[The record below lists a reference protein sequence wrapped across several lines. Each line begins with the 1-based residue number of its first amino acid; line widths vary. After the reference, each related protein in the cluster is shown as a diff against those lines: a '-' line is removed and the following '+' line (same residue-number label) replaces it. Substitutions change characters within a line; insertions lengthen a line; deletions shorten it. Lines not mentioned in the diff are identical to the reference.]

1 MAPLNY
7 LRSTPRANI
16 ESNSAV
22 SVSVSATTTS
32 TQAQQEVQFQRPYID
47 RSQINDN
54 SKRQLTLDV
63 STPTRTSATPANT
76 TRRTANPT
84 LNDLSPE
91 STSTRAAAA
100 ATAPSIRTTRS
111 DNPTIIGNLEISSS
125 SNTKTASDGEATSTE
140 GDADEGVSSPTSTS
154 TPFTRT
160 TTIHSS
166 SSSSSDKSAS
176 SSSVSKSGSNSSKES
191 ESESSILSSAVA
203 TTNLS
208 WWQLLAL
215 IICGILALSVGSWLF
230 FRHQQRR
237 RNEKQQK
244 KKEEMENEI
253 KRKKEMKDDQRFKA
267 LAFGHNSRR
276 GRGRGRYDS
285 DEYEDYWT
293 DEYSD
298 GGTIRP
304 SRRRRRRRDPPRRYR
319 RDDRRRR
326 RDEYSED
333 DDDDDDETYSRSI
346 EPKSAF
352 SFRPSPSTPS
362 GTGQGLK
369 SALSKKK
376 GFRDSVFSTYTSMK
390 KAAIKHKYVEAKIKL
405 DEQLKQEEEL
415 ENQRKIKVLQANREI
430 EEYNKAE
437 MQRKATMELAN
448 EGSGNRAGI
457 GAHNDIP
464 RPPNGQQQHPQ
475 WGYGSDWNGN
485 GNANGNMN
493 GINGINGINGNDQ
506 KWSGR
511 NGEPSRGKL
520 LIPPVPRQ
528 PSKTHSTHEIPTA
541 ALLPYQSS
549 PKKARSHSLDGEIS
563 NLLGNPSSSSSS
575 YSSRLEPSR
584 QNTSR
589 DDKRKGVL
597 KNPTTEIEIARP
609 KPTYQPSTSS
619 SASSEF
625 SSLRDGNERP
635 IAKKGYSN
643 PFQIDWLNKPSTTV
657 SSPTEVE
664 PPPISPRYQPRE
676 DVSVSM
682 RHPHERPVL
691 PRQKQGVDATAG
703 PVSLRGKGSVGFG
716 LGEDNMGMSTSDAR
730 GDGKKWA
737 NRLREREGN
746 LSEVG
751 FVVHPND
758 IWFFS

>member
-7 LRSTPRANI
+7 FRSTPRVNI
-16 ESNSAV
+16 ESDSAV

-32 TQAQQEVQFQRPYID
+32 TQAQQEVQYQRPYID
-47 RSQINDN
+47 QSQINDN
-54 SKRQLTLDV
+54 PKRQLTLDV
-63 STPTRTSATPANT
+63 STPTRTSATDANT

-91 STSTRAAAA
+91 HTTTRATAA

-111 DNPTIIGNLEISSS
+111 DNPTIVGNLEISSS
-125 SNTKTASDGEATSTE
+125 SNTKTANDGEATSTE
-140 GDADEGVSSPTSTS
+140 GDADEGVPSPTSTL
-154 TPFTRT
+154 FTRT

-166 SSSSSDKSAS
+166 SSSSGKSAS
-176 SSSVSKSGSNSSKES
+176 SSSISKSGTNSSKES
-191 ESESSILSSAVA
+191 ESQSSILSSAVA

-285 DEYEDYWT
+285 DDYEDYWT

-319 RDDRRRR
+319 RDDKRRR
-326 RDEYSED
+326 RDEYSDE
-333 DDDDDDETYSRSI
+333 DDDDDETYSRSI

-362 GTGQGLK
+362 GTGRGLK
-369 SALSKKK
+369 SALTKKK

-437 MQRKATMELAN
+437 MQRKATLELAG
-448 EGSGNRAGI
+448 ETSGNRAGI

-464 RPPNGQQQHPQ
+464 RPSEVHQHQPQ
-475 WGYGSDWNGN
+475 WGYGNRTRNDNDWNGS
-485 GNANGNMN
+485 GNV
-493 GINGINGINGNDQ
+493 NGINGNDQ
-506 KWSGR
+506 KWPSR

-541 ALLPYQSS
+541 ALLPYQTS
-549 PKKARSHSLDGEIS
+549 PKRERSHSLDGEIS
-563 NLLGNPSSSSSS
+563 NLLGNSSSPSSTSSSQ
-575 YSSRLEPSR
+575 RPEPSR
-584 QNTSR
+584 QATSR
-589 DDKRKGVL
+589 YDKRKGVL
-597 KNPTTEIEIARP
+597 KDLTTENAIARP
-609 KPTYQPSTSS
+609 RPTYQPSTSS
-619 SASSEF
+619 TTSSGF
-625 SSLRDGNERP
+625 SSLRDDRERP

-643 PFQIDWLNKPSTTV
+643 PFQIDWLNKSSSTTV
-657 SSPTEVE
+657 SLPTEVE
-664 PPPISPRYQPRE
+664 DAPSISPRYQPRE
-676 DVSVSM
+676 DVSVGM
-682 RHPHERPVL
+682 RHPNERPVL
-691 PRQKQGVDATAG
+691 PRQRRGVDATAG

-716 LGEDNMGMSTSDAR
+716 LGEGNISTNTNER

-737 NRLREREGN
+737 SRLRERR
-746 LSEVG
+746 
-751 FVVHPND
+751 
-758 IWFFS
+758 

>member
-7 LRSTPRANI
+7 LRSTIRANI
-16 ESNSAV
+16 ELNSAV
-22 SVSVSATTTS
+22 SVSVSVSATTS
-32 TQAQQEVQFQRPYID
+32 QEVQYQRPYID
-47 RSQINDN
+47 QSQINDN
-54 SKRQLTLDV
+54 SKRQITLDV
-63 STPTRTSATPANT
+63 STPTRTSATNANT

-91 STSTRAAAA
+91 PTTTRAAAA

-111 DNPTIIGNLEISSS
+111 ANPTIVGNLEIGSSS
-125 SNTKTASDGEATSTE
+125 DTRTANDDAATSTE
-140 GDADEGVSSPTSTS
+140 GDANSSSTSTS
-154 TPFTRT
+154 FTRT

-166 SSSSSDKSAS
+166 SSSSDKSAS
-176 SSSVSKSGSNSSKES
+176 SSPVSKSGTNSSKES
-191 ESESSILSSAVA
+191 ESESSIHSSAVA

-237 RNEKQQK
+237 RNERQQK

-285 DEYEDYWT
+285 DSDAYEDYWT
-293 DEYSD
+293 EEYSD
-298 GGTIRP
+298 EGTIRP
-304 SRRRRRRRDPPRRYR
+304 SRRRRRRGDPPRRYR

-326 RDEYSED
+326 RDEYS
-333 DDDDDDETYSRSI
+333 DDDETYSRSI

-369 SALSKKK
+369 SALTKKK

-415 ENQRKIKVLQANREI
+415 ENQRKMKVLQANREI
-430 EEYNKAE
+430 EEFNRAE

-464 RPPNGQQQHPQ
+464 RPLNGQQQQPQ
-475 WGYGSDWNGN
+475 WGFANGTRNDNDWNGN
-485 GNANGNMN
+485 GSANGN
-493 GINGINGINGNDQ
+493 INGINGNDQ
-506 KWSGR
+506 KWSSR

-520 LIPPVPRQ
+520 LIPPVPRR

-549 PKKARSHSLDGEIS
+549 PKRERSHSLDGEIS
-563 NLLGNPSSSSSS
+563 NLLGKSSSSSS
-575 YSSRLEPSR
+575 SIDRPKPSR
-584 QNTSR
+584 QDASR

-597 KNPTTEIEIARP
+597 KKPSTEVEIARP
-609 KPTYQPSTSS
+609 KPTYQPSISS
-619 SASSEF
+619 SASSGF
-625 SSLRDGNERP
+625 SSLREGSERP
-635 IAKKGYSN
+635 ITKKGYTN
-643 PFQIDWLNKPSTTV
+643 PFQIDWLNQPSTAV
-657 SSPTEVE
+657 SSPIEVE
-664 PPPISPRYQPRE
+664 EAPSISPRYQPRE
-676 DVSVSM
+676 DVSVGM
-682 RHPHERPVL
+682 RHPYERPVL
-691 PRQKQGVDATAG
+691 PRQRQGADATAG
-703 PVSLRGKGSVGFG
+703 AVSLRGKGSVGFG
-716 LGEDNMGMSTSDAR
+716 LGEDDMGMSTSDAK

-737 NRLREREGN
+737 NRLRERR
-746 LSEVG
+746 
-751 FVVHPND
+751 
-758 IWFFS
+758 